1 MKYYHIKV
9 LLALFLVST
18 QFVLAQKQ
26 IIINEISQGPLN
38 DWEWIEYLV
47 LENGT
52 DIRGVYL
59 DDDDTVHGTIGSA
72 KLVQLKKDLPEF
84 ENVQKGSIIVLY
96 KSPDST
102 WEHQQD
108 PLLFEAG
115 APDTDF
121 SDGVII
127 IPHTNTEFLEPGS
140 WWPQFRSEGDNL
152 GIFDSTGLGIHGV
165 SYGDVLPK
173 GDFSNGW
180 GMTNLPDIPYTTV
193 GFYTGTEAA
202 TVFDSTLWLIGV
214 AAIGTPGTLNPG
226 QSSVPV
232 ELVSFTAFY
241 RDNNIVLNWRTAT
254 EKNNF
259 GFEIE
264 RSVDQAHWNKIGFIN
279 GNGTTTEI
287 NNYEYVDKKTDQ
299 GSSYYYRLKQ
309 IDFNGAFT
317 FSKVLEINST
327 IVSSFQ
333 LEQNYPNPF
342 NPSTTINFSLPDPSN
357 VSLKIFNTLGEE
369 VKTLYD
375 GFLEAGVHSFN
386 FNATGLT
393 SGVYVYVL
401 RDNENRLMRKM
412 MLLK

>member
-1 MKYYHIKV
+1 MKFYLLNL
-9 LLALFLVST
+9 LLALFLIST
-18 QFVLAQKQ
+18 QLAVAQKQ

-38 DWEWIEYLV
+38 DWEWIEFLV

-59 DDDDTVHGTIGSA
+59 DDDDTLHGTIGSA

-84 ENVQKGSIIVLY
+84 ENVQRGSIVVIY
-96 KSPDST
+96 KSTDST
-102 WEHQQD
+102 WGNQQD

-140 WWPQFRSEGDNL
+140 WWPQFRSDGENL
-152 GIFDSTGLGIHGV
+152 GIFDSTGSGIHGV
-165 SYGDVLPK
+165 SYGDVNPK

-180 GMTNLPDIPYTTV
+180 GMTDLPGIPYTTV
-193 GFYTGTEAA
+193 GFYIGNQAA
-202 TVFDSTLWLIGV
+202 TVADSTLWLIGV
-214 AAIGTPGTLNPG
+214 AAIGTPGTVNPG
-226 QSSVPV
+226 QSGVPV

-241 RDNNIVLNWRTAT
+241 REENILLNWRTAT
-254 EKNNF
+254 ETNNF

-264 RSVDQAHWNKIGFIN
+264 RSVDQAFCKKIGFVN
-279 GNGTTTEI
+279 GNGTTTETKT
-287 NNYEYVDKKTDQ
+287 YEYVDNNTDI
-299 GSSYYYRLKQ
+299 GETYFYRLKQ
-309 IDFNGAFT
+309 IDFNGSFT
-317 FSKVLEINST
+317 FSNVVEINPA
-327 IVSSFQ
+327 IVSSFN

-342 NPSTTINFSLPDPSN
+342 NPSTTINFSLPNPSN
-357 VSLKIFNTLGEE
+357 VSLKIFNALGED

-375 GFLEAGVHSFN
+375 GLLEAGVHSFN
-386 FNATGLT
+386 FNAAGLS
-393 SGVYVYVL
+393 SGVYVYIL
-401 RDNENRLMRKM
+401 KDNANIQVRKM